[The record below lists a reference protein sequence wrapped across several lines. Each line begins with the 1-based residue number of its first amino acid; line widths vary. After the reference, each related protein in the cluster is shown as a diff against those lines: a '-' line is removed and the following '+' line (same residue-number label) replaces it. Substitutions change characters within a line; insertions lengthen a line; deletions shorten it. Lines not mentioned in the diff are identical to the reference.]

1 MSKTV
6 KRIVAT
12 MFAFFLVLGI
22 VVSSTEEKE
31 ILFEI
36 DTTTAPTTEES
47 AGYSIRPLV
56 LTKED
61 YAEVSI
67 TEVTSKETITKKQEA
82 TKKVEPTTTKK
93 VEQTTTQKVKQT
105 TTKKVVPTTTKL
117 SVQPT
122 TKVQATTKVQSTTKV
137 AVTQTAKPVETTKT
151 TNPTSTVKPLKEG
164 TVVNPKLKSSEIVL
178 EEYKWSG
185 KKLNSYDGTVAGP
198 NGKETYYNL
207 NMSGVVKIMRN
218 LGYNYEYWVRND
230 GVKMYGPFIMV
241 AANLNLRPRG
251 SIIKTS
257 LGWGLVC
264 DTGDFAKTNPTQLDI
279 AVSW

>member
-1 MSKTV
+1 MSKSV
-6 KRIVAT
+6 KRIIAT
-12 MFAFFLVLGI
+12 MFVFFLVLGI
-22 VVSSTEEKE
+22 VVSATEEKE

-36 DTTTAPTTEES
+36 DTTTAPATEES
-47 AGYSIRPLV
+47 SGYSIRPLV

-93 VEQTTTQKVKQT
+93 VEET

-122 TKVQATTKVQSTTKV
+122 TKVQATTKVQTTTKV
-137 AVTQTAKPVETTKT
+137 AVTQTTKPVETTKT

-264 DTGDFAKTNPTQLDI
+264 DTGDFAKINPTQLDI